1 MSLPLLKPLL
11 LTVGATSLIFFGGVI
26 ALAVQS
32 PEPINNSTTT
42 ALSTPDLINQD
53 ASITSDSSSFK
64 AVTNPLSQSSVAKQ
78 SSIAALSPAQAIA
91 LAKQDAP
98 SATLQAM
105 PELINYNGMVAYEVL
120 LNSGTTYID
129 ANLGTVLNPV
139 ATANYR
145 VEGFED
151 DYDDDDDDDYKSKDD
166 DDKYKSKKHS
176 KKRLDDDDYKDNG
189 RLIVT
194 SYQQHDED
202 DFDEDSD
209 DD

>member
-1 MSLPLLKPLL
+1 MNLTLLKPLL
-11 LTVGATSLIFFGGVI
+11 LTVGATLLIFFGGVI

-32 PEPINNSTTT
+32 PEPINTSTIT

-64 AVTNPLSQSSVAKQ
+64 AATNPLSQSSVAKQ

-91 LAKQDAP
+91 SAKQDAP
-98 SATLQAM
+98 SATLQAT

-139 ATANYR
+139 ATDNYR

-151 DYDDDDDDDYKSKDD
+151 DYDDDYKSKDD

-176 KKRLDDDDYKDNG
+176 KKRLDDDDYKDNE

-202 DFDEDSD
+202 DFDEDSYD
-209 DD
+209 D